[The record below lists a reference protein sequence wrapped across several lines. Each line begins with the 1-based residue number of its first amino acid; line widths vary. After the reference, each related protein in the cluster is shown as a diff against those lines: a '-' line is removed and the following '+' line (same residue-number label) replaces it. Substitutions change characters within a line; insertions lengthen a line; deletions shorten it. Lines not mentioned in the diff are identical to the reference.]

1 MNNYEFTTSGGWGFE
16 IDCDGNIPFMGL
28 DGYVYLTEQDLE
40 EMLAYV
46 KQYKLSKSKTQEPR
60 FTERGKNDKF

>member
-1 MNNYEFTTSGGWGFE
+1 MNNDEFTTSGGWDFE
-16 IDCDGNIPFMGL
+16 VDCDGDILNTEH
-28 DGYVYLTEQDLE
+28 DGFGYLSEQDLE
-40 EMLAYV
+40 EMLACV